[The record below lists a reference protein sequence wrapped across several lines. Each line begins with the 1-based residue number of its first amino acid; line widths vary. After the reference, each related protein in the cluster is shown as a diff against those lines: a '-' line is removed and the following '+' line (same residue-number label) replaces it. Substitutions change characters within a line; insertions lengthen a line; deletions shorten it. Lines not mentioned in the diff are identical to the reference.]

1 MVKLIVEA
9 IPPVYLCCDALITAS
24 DVASASRFQ
33 NDRRRREHLAWR
45 RVVRNELGRGV
56 VIEYNE
62 VGAPVVDIPNTYISV
77 AHGGERVAVT
87 IADEPVGVDIES
99 LDRNYERVKSRFM
112 SPAEE
117 ALSEMEE
124 WPAMVWTAKEAIYK
138 LYGRR
143 EVDLTEDI
151 RITAF
156 DAQHML
162 LTAEVRDTKGIVV
175 EANIMENSV
184 AVATATYKQRI
195 NVINTK

>member
-9 IPPVYLCCDALITAS
+9 VPPVYLCCDTLITAS

-33 NDRRRREHLAWR
+33 NDKRRREHLAWR

-56 VIEYNE
+56 VIDYNE
-62 VGAPVVDIPNTYISV
+62 VGAPVVDIPNTHISV
-77 AHGGERVAVT
+77 AHGGERVAVA
-87 IADEPVGVDIES
+87 IADERVGVDIEN

-117 ALSEMEE
+117 ALSDMEE

-138 LYGRR
+138 LYGKR

-151 RITAF
+151 HIIGLNTET
-156 DAQHML
+156 MTL
-162 LTAEVRDTKGIVV
+162 SAEVRDTKGIVV
-175 EANIMENSV
+175 EVRIIDNNV
-184 AVATATYKQRI
+184 VVATATYK
-195 NVINTK
+195 

>member
-9 IPPVYLCCDALITAS
+9 VPPVYLCCDTLITAS

-56 VIEYNE
+56 AIDYNE
-62 VGAPVVDIPNTYISV
+62 VGAPTVDIPNTHISV
-77 AHGGERVAVT
+77 AHGGERVAVA
-87 IADEPVGVDIES
+87 IADERVGVDIEN

-117 ALSEMEE
+117 ALSDMEE

-138 LYGRR
+138 LYGKR

-151 RITAF
+151 HITALNTET
-156 DAQHML
+156 MTL
-162 LTAEVRDTKGIVV
+162 SAEVRDTKGIVV
-175 EANIMENSV
+175 EVRIIENSV
-184 AVATATYKQRI
+184 VVATATYK
-195 NVINTK
+195 

>member
-9 IPPVYLCCDALITAS
+9 VPPVYLCCDTLITAS

-33 NDRRRREHLAWR
+33 NDKRRREHLAWR

-56 VIEYNE
+56 VIDYNE
-62 VGAPVVDIPNTYISV
+62 VGAPVVDTPKTHISV
-77 AHGGERVAVT
+77 AHGGEKVAVA
-87 IADEPVGVDIES
+87 IADERVGVDIEN

-117 ALSEMEE
+117 ALSDMEE

-138 LYGRR
+138 LYGKR

-151 RITAF
+151 HITALNTET
-156 DAQHML
+156 MTL
-162 LTAEVRDTKGIVV
+162 SAEVRDTKGIVV
-175 EANIMENSV
+175 EVRIIENSV
-184 AVATATYKQRI
+184 VVATATYK
-195 NVINTK
+195 

>member
-9 IPPVYLCCDALITAS
+9 VPPVYLCCDTLITAS

-33 NDRRRREHLAWR
+33 NDKRRREHLAWR

-56 VIEYNE
+56 VIDYNE
-62 VGAPVVDIPNTYISV
+62 VGAPIVDIPNTYISV
-77 AHGGERVAVT
+77 AHGGERVAVA
-87 IADEPVGVDIES
+87 IADERVGVDIEN

-117 ALSEMEE
+117 ALSDMEE

-138 LYGRR
+138 LYGKR

-151 RITAF
+151 HIIGLNTET
-156 DAQHML
+156 MTL
-162 LTAEVRDTKGIVV
+162 SAEVRDTKGIVV
-175 EANIMENSV
+175 EVRIIDNNV
-184 AVATATYKQRI
+184 VVATATYK
-195 NVINTK
+195 

>member
-9 IPPVYLCCDALITAS
+9 VPPVYLCCDALIAAS

-33 NDRRRREHLAWR
+33 NDKRRREHLAWR

-56 VIEYNE
+56 VIDYNE
-62 VGAPVVDIPNTYISV
+62 VGAPVVDTPNTHISV
-77 AHGGERVAVT
+77 AHGGERVAVA
-87 IADEPVGVDIES
+87 IADERVGVDIEN

-117 ALSEMEE
+117 ALSDMEE

-138 LYGRR
+138 LYGKR

-151 RITAF
+151 HIIGLNTET
-156 DAQHML
+156 MTL
-162 LTAEVRDTKGIVV
+162 SAEVRDTKGIVV
-175 EANIMENSV
+175 EVRIIDNNV
-184 AVATATYKQRI
+184 VVATATYK
-195 NVINTK
+195 

>member
-45 RVVRNELGRGV
+45 RVVRNELGCGV
-56 VIEYNE
+56 VIDYNE

-77 AHGGERVAVT
+77 AHGGERVAVA
-87 IADEPVGVDIES
+87 IADEPVGVDIEA
-99 LDRNYERVKSRFM
+99 LERNYARVKSRFM

-124 WPAMVWTAKEAIYK
+124 WPAVVWTAKEAIYK
-138 LYGRR
+138 LYGKR
-143 EVDLTEDI
+143 EVDLTVDI

-156 DAQHML
+156 DAERML
-162 LTAEVRDTKGIVV
+162 LMAEVRERSGIVV
-175 EANIMENSV
+175 KIEIIEHDAV
-184 AVATATYKQRI
+184 VATATQS
-195 NVINTK
+195 

>member
-1 MVKLIVEA
+1 M
-9 IPPVYLCCDALITAS
+9 
-24 DVASASRFQ
+24 
-33 NDRRRREHLAWR
+33 
-45 RVVRNELGRGV
+45 
-56 VIEYNE
+56 
-62 VGAPVVDIPNTYISV
+62 VDIPNTYISV
-77 AHGGERVAVT
+77 AHGGERVAVA

-99 LDRNYERVKSRFM
+99 LDRNYERVKSRCM

-124 WPAMVWTAKEAIYK
+124 WPAVVWTAKEAIYK
-138 LYGRR
+138 LYGKR

-162 LTAEVRDTKGIVV
+162 LTAEVRDTRGIVV
-175 EANIMENSV
+175 EAKIIENSV

>member
-9 IPPVYLCCDALITAS
+9 VPPVYLCCDALITAS

-33 NDRRRREHLAWR
+33 NDKRRREHLAWR

-56 VIEYNE
+56 VIDYNE
-62 VGAPVVDIPNTYISV
+62 VGAPIVDIPNTHISV
-77 AHGGERVAVT
+77 AHGGERVAVA
-87 IADEPVGVDIES
+87 IADERVGVDIEN

-117 ALSEMEE
+117 ALSDMEE

-138 LYGRR
+138 LYGKR

-151 RITAF
+151 HIIGLNTET
-156 DAQHML
+156 MTL
-162 LTAEVRDTKGIVV
+162 SAEVRDTKGIVV
-175 EANIMENSV
+175 EVRIIDNNV
-184 AVATATYKQRI
+184 VVATATYK
-195 NVINTK
+195 

>member
-9 IPPVYLCCDALITAS
+9 VPPVYLCCDTLITAS

-33 NDRRRREHLAWR
+33 NDKRRREHLAWR

-56 VIEYNE
+56 VIDYNE
-62 VGAPVVDIPNTYISV
+62 VGAPIVDTPNTHISV
-77 AHGGERVAVT
+77 AHGGERVAVA
-87 IADEPVGVDIES
+87 IADERVGVDIEN

-117 ALSEMEE
+117 ALSDMEE

-138 LYGRR
+138 LYGKR

-151 RITAF
+151 HIIGLNTET
-156 DAQHML
+156 MTL
-162 LTAEVRDTKGIVV
+162 SAEVRDTKGIVV
-175 EANIMENSV
+175 EVRIIDNNV
-184 AVATATYKQRI
+184 VVATATYK
-195 NVINTK
+195 